1 MGHPHQRHRLDLT
14 TLEAKAEVL
23 LAGGLAPST
32 ARVYESGKRAFLAC
46 CVRLNL
52 TPLPASEH
60 TLILFVAE
68 LAQSLAPSSIQTY
81 LAAVRHL
88 HIINNLTNP
97 LQNTPKL
104 ALVLKGTKRYH
115 NQSKL
120 TRLPITPFILQAV
133 KKVLDRAPQS
143 YESRMLWAACC
154 TGFHG
159 FMRSGEFTVPAAH
172 EFNPDIHVMVG
183 DVAIDSHSNPQL
195 ISIRLKKSKTDQF
208 GKGSFIFLART
219 DFDLCPIAALLSYL
233 AIRGHYP
240 GALFTLK
247 NGSPLTKQKLETM
260 LRTTLQTAG
269 IDPSFYNGHSFRGA
283 ATMAAAAGV
292 QDAIIKQ
299 LGRWLSEAYQ
309 EYVKIPRQQLA
320 NISYWQAFQPEV
332 CLTQRQY

>member
-1 MGHPHQRHRLDLT
+1 M
-14 TLEAKAEVL
+14 
-23 LAGGLAPST
+23 
-32 ARVYESGKRAFLAC
+32 YESGKRSFLAF
-46 CVRLNL
+46 CVRLKL

-88 HIINNLTNP
+88 HIINSLCNP
-97 LQNTPKL
+97 LLNTPKL
-104 ALVLKGTKRYH
+104 ALVLKGTKRSH
-115 NQSKL
+115 NKGKL
-120 TRLPITPFILQAV
+120 TRLPVTPFILQAV

-143 YESRMLWAACC
+143 FGSRMLWAACC

-159 FMRSGEFTVPAAH
+159 FMRSGEFTVPTVR
-172 EFNPDIHVMVG
+172 EFNPDIHVTVD

-219 DFDLCPIAALLSYL
+219 DSDLCPISALVSYL
-233 AIRGHYP
+233 AIRGPSP
-240 GALFTLK
+240 GALFTLE
-247 NGSPLTKQKLETM
+247 NGSPLTKQKLVT
-260 LRTTLQTAG
+260 LVKSTLQAAG
-269 IDPSFYNGHSFRGA
+269 IDPSFYNGHSFRIGA
-283 ATMAAAAGV
+283 ATTAAAAGI

-299 LGRWLSEAYQ
+299 LGRWSSEAYQ

-320 NISYWQAFQPEV
+320 NISRVLAGVP
-332 CLTQRQY
+332 T